1 MIATSNKEVIYGAN
15 MVPGTVAVTAERTS
29 RPLKYQFIEH
39 GERTAIYRAALNGRS
54 TEGAVLYQV
63 WFPCVDC
70 ARSIIVSGIKEIVG
84 IAKAKALTP
93 PHWIE
98 SLETA
103 EVLLKEAGVKV
114 TMVEETIGVKMPF
127 NGSLVDL

>member
-1 MIATSNKEVIYGAN
+1 MTKAKELIYGAN
-15 MVPGTVAVTAERTS
+15 MVPGTVVVSDERTS
-29 RPLKYQFIEH
+29 RPLKYQYIEH

-54 TEGAVLYQV
+54 TDDAVLYQI

-70 ARSIIVSGIKEIVG
+70 ARAIITSGIKEIVG
-84 IAKAKALTP
+84 IAKARALTP

-103 EVLLKEAGVKV
+103 ELMLNEAGVKI
-114 TMVEETIGVKMPF
+114 TMIDEPIGVQMPF
-127 NGSLVDL
+127 NGTLIDL